1 MDPYL
6 FPRQIVG
13 RQQTSNKPDV
23 DFEHGNFSVLQEP
36 KQRNKRQTRTV
47 AGFTGFNARESDER
61 NAPSLKSHRSFGAGL
76 DRRWRVR
83 VLVFLNSTT
92 AQKSYSFQLTELQ
105 TVYILPEN
113 VFSFCSFTRFIIYA
127 PQCKLLQ
134 NKLNWSRKVTRTAV
148 TSVAAAGSRN

>member
-76 DRRWRVR
+76 DRRWRVALLGSSSFSTALR
-83 VLVFLNSTT
+83 RRRATRSSLLSCRQFTFCLKMSSVSVHLHVLLFMRRSAN
-92 AQKSYSFQLTELQ
+92 
-105 TVYILPEN
+105 
-113 VFSFCSFTRFIIYA
+113 C
-127 PQCKLLQ
+127 CKI
-134 NKLNWSRKVTRTAV
+134 N
-148 TSVAAAGSRN
+148 